1 MEMSA
6 GEGPYSIVDLATWER
21 SDAYSFFSA
30 YEWPFF
36 QVTAAVSVEALRSK
50 CREYKQS
57 FFLHYFHAALECL
70 NEVPNFRMRLEGDSI
85 LDFHTVHGGCT
96 VARENGT
103 FGFGFFPYH
112 ENRQEFICR
121 STDILNEVKYSSG
134 VIGLEVRRDLCF
146 FSVLPWVSFTSFS
159 NPHRTIQ
166 GDSIPRVVFGACR
179 PGLNNSLELPVS
191 VEVHHALAD
200 GLHVGL
206 FFQKLQERL
215 IPRPDDFP
223 A

>member
-1 MEMSA
+1 MSK
-6 GEGPYSIVDLATWER
+6 GEGPYTKINVETWER
-21 SDAYSFFSA
+21 GDAYSFFAA
-30 YEWPFF
+30 YQWPFF
-36 QVTAAVSVEALRSK
+36 QVTAGVSVAELRAA
-50 CREYKQS
+50 CRLHKQS

-70 NEVPNFRMRLEGDSI
+70 NSIPNFRMRLVEDEI
-85 LDFHTVHGGCT
+85 WDFETVNGGCT

-112 ENRQEFICR
+112 SNRQEFIR
-121 STDILNEVKYSSG
+121 QSVAILEEVKHSSG

-159 NPHRTIQ
+159 NPHRELQ

-179 PGLNNSLELPVS
+179 DGLNGSLELPVS

-200 GLHVGL
+200 GLHVGM
-206 FFQKLQERL
+206 FFQNLQQRL
-215 IPRPDDFP
+215 IPQPGDFP
-223 A
+223 S